1 MAAREGGVRG
11 HRKLGHLDEEEVLE
25 EEEAVH
31 KREGRQEVTIHPTWT
46 PPPKD
51 PPYPPHRISCR
62 HYLAA
67 EYPT

>member
-1 MAAREGGVRG
+1 MATNRKGVLG
-11 HRKLGHLDEEEVLE
+11 HRKLGHPDEEVLE
-25 EEEAVH
+25 EEVGRR
-31 KREGRQEVTIHPTWT
+31 REERKEVTIHPTWT

-51 PPYPPHRISCR
+51 PPYPPHRISCH